1 MLKSTFPFFLL
12 MISFSFPVFAGPGK
26 PVKVACLGAS
36 ICAGARL
43 ANPETTSYPAQLGRL
58 LGAGYQVT
66 NYGVSSTTLLKK
78 GDHPYWNTPQYKAA
92 LASEPD
98 IVLFDLGG
106 NDSKLVNRVHLDEYE
121 QDYHDMIK
129 AFSALP
135 SHPRI
140 LLLQP
145 VVSFV
150 KDTTQIW
157 NPVITQQI
165 LPKVRQVAYNDQ
177 VELVNLNALLI
188 GKPALVPDG
197 IHPELEGTTLMA
209 KTLYEVL
216 HTARDTAFQLID
228 KLPGEK
234 KLSSF
239 YGYRCADFTFNGR
252 NCKVVAPKSA
262 ATGHPW
268 IWRARFWGH
277 EPQTDIALLERGFHV
292 VYCDVA
298 ELFGNQEA
306 IQLWNSFYALLHK
319 NGLASKAVMEG
330 MSRGGI
336 YIYNWAA
343 VNPQKVAAVYADN
356 PVMDL
361 LSWPG
366 SQFKQ
371 QQRGRNEWE
380 AFKKDY
386 GFKTDSAALGF
397 RGSPLYKVAAIVKG
411 KYPMLHVLADADS
424 VVPPNENTL
433 PFEEKVR
440 AAGGNIT
447 VMHKPGFEHHPHSFP
462 DPTPIVDWILNQLL
476 AVSH

>member
-1 MLKSTFPFFLL
+1 MLKSTFLFSLL
-12 MISFSFPVFAGPGK
+12 MISFSFPVFARPGK

-36 ICAGARL
+36 ICAGAGL
-43 ANPETTSYPAQLGRL
+43 ANPETASYPAQLGRL

-66 NYGVSSTTLLKK
+66 NYGVSGTTLLKK

-98 IVLFDLGG
+98 IVLIDLGG

-121 QDYHDMIK
+121 NDYHDMIK
-129 AFSALP
+129 AFRALP

-157 NPVITQQI
+157 DLVITQQI
-165 LPKVRQVAYNDQ
+165 LPKVRQVAYDDQ

-216 HTARDTAFQLID
+216 HTVRDTAFHLID

-239 YGYRCADFTFNGR
+239 YGYRCADFIFNGR
-252 NCKVVAPKSA
+252 NCKVVAPKSVA
-262 ATGHPW
+262 AGHPW

-319 NGLASKAVMEG
+319 NGLAPKAVMEG
-330 MSRGGI
+330 MSRGGV
-336 YIYNWAA
+336 YVYNWAA
-343 VNPQKVAAVYADN
+343 VNPEKVAAVYVDN
-356 PVMDL
+356 PVLDL

-366 SQFKQ
+366 SQFKKQ
-371 QQRGRNEWE
+371 QGGRSEWE
-380 AFKKDY
+380 VFKQDY
-386 GFKTDSAALGF
+386 GFKTDSATLGF

-440 AAGGNIT
+440 AAGGHIT

-462 DPTPIVDWILNQLL
+462 DPTPIVDWIRTT
-476 AVSH
+476 VGR